1 MNDTKKSYKNVGEK
15 LFVPE
20 HFEFS
25 NQQEILDYIGSN
37 PLANCI
43 TQNNGEINSSCLPL
57 FLDDSLGSDVGFI
70 GHLAR
75 RNVQAKSLSDGQDIL
90 ALFTSPSAYIPS
102 RWYQDIRTAPT
113 WSYVSVQLRGTL
125 EIVSEVD
132 KMMDIIQRCV
142 NTLEV
147 DTQPPWTP
155 ADIPADRLER
165 LQEGIIA
172 FKITNVVLEGICRLN
187 QDQTENDKGNIIS
200 ELSNRKDAG
209 SDYIRNEMMN
219 RVGHS

>member
-1 MNDTKKSYKNVGEK
+1 MNDAKKSYKNVGEK

-25 NQQEILDYIGSN
+25 NQQGMLDYIRSN

-43 TQNNGEINSSCLPL
+43 TQSNGQINSSCLPL
-57 FLDDSLGSDVGFI
+57 FLDESSGSEVSFI

-75 RNVQAKSLSDGQDIL
+75 RNVQAKLLSNGQDIL

-125 EIVSEVD
+125 EIVSEAG
-132 KMMDIIQRCV
+132 KMMGIIQSCV
-142 NTLEV
+142 NTLEA
-147 DTQPPWTP
+147 DDQPPWTP
-155 ADIPADRLER
+155 AGIPVDRLER

-172 FKITNVVLEGICRLN
+172 FKISNVVLEGICRLN
-187 QDQTENDKGNIIS
+187 QDRTENDKGNIIN
-200 ELSNRKDAG
+200 ELSNRKDVG

-219 RVGHS
+219 RIGLS